1 MPDRERPA
9 THALGLS
16 YTERMSARLVSLRR
30 LLLSHELAF
39 VLLVVVMGILSGF
52 WAYFWQQTS
61 EETVRYNRMTYS
73 LEQIRSNL
81 FRQIKEVALAR
92 LMEDPRAVQVYT
104 EYSRTIDKQFN
115 TLRQHSREREED
127 EAVQD
132 LQRAYRVLQKDM
144 NNIFADP
151 YLANRVVRIKILDP
165 RYEQALVGDYE
176 AAHSRFQELL
186 SRKYGEL
193 ESTMADWT
201 RFAPILIPVPILL
214 AGILLVISRRSL
226 QRGFVK
232 PMDAVME
239 GARKMRVGQLEH
251 RIPVAGVEEM
261 SDLANALNEMA
272 DALKKSQ
279 EALVDS
285 ERQAAL
291 GALVP
296 VVAHNIRNPLA
307 AIRASAQLL
316 EDCDD
321 GEELKEATRDIT
333 DTVDR
338 LSRWVS
344 ALVSYLHPLKPHL
357 QRQRLSVVCDAAVHL
372 LDPRLSEKQIEVERN
387 GWDVDDEVD
396 MDPDLIE
403 QAVYGLLSNAVD
415 ASPEEAKLSL
425 TLKRHGEEI
434 RLIILD
440 QGAGLPFK
448 PEPTGLEPGPSTK
461 RFGTGLGIPVAYKV
475 FSTHGWR
482 LNFENLA
489 GGGTEVTI
497 GVPSATSDNRPAGEQ

>member
-1 MPDRERPA
+1 MR
-9 THALGLS
+9 
-16 YTERMSARLVSLRR
+16 ARLVSLRR

-61 EETVRYNRMTYS
+61 EETVRYS

-115 TLRQHSREREED
+115 TLRQLSREREED
-127 EAVQD
+127 EAVQR
-132 LQRAYRVLQKDM
+132 LQKSYRVLQKDM

-176 AAHSRFQELL
+176 AAHSHFQDLL
-186 SRKYGEL
+186 SRKYGDL

-201 RFAPILIPVPILL
+201 RFAPILIPIPILL
-214 AGILLVISRRSL
+214 AGILLFISRRSL

-232 PMDAVME
+232 PMDSVMD
-239 GARKMRVGQLEH
+239 GARKMRAGQLEH

-272 DALKKSQ
+272 EALKKSQ

-307 AIRASAQLL
+307 TIRANAQLL
-316 EDCDD
+316 EHCDD
-321 GEELKEATRDIT
+321 GDELREASRDIT
-333 DTVDR
+333 QTVDR

-344 ALVSYLHPLKPHL
+344 ALVSYLHPLKPQLRHH
-357 QRQRLSVVCDAAVHL
+357 RLSAACDAAVHL
-372 LDPRLSEKQIEVERN
+372 LEPRLEDKDIEVERS
-387 GWDVDDEVD
+387 GWDVDDSAD
-396 MDPDLIE
+396 MDPDLVE
-403 QAVYGLLSNAVD
+403 QAVYGLMSNAVD
-415 ASPEEAKLSL
+415 ASPTNGRLRL
-425 TLKRHGEEI
+425 TLTRGPDEI
-434 RLIILD
+434 RLTIVD
-440 QGAGLPFK
+440 QGPGLPFK

-482 LNFENLA
+482 LNFENSED
-489 GGGTEVTI
+489 GGTKVTI
-497 GVPSATSDNRPAGEQ
+497 SVPVARTDDASVND